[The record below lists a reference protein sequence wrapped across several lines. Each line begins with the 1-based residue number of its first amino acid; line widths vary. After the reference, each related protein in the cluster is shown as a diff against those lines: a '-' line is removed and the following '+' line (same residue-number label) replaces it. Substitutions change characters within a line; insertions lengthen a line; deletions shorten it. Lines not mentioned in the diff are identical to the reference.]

1 MHHLD
6 EEALTVEPDYQTLAS
21 NIGLS
26 VRTVV
31 RCVRSLK
38 EMDEIASYH
47 RKLTITPAQH
57 ARSMAKI
64 QPLLPS

>member
-1 MHHLD
+1 MHSSD
-6 EEALTVEPDYQTLAS
+6 EKTLVVEPDYQTLAS

-31 RCVRSLK
+31 RCVQKLK
-38 EMDEIASYH
+38 QADEVSSFR
-47 RKLTITPAQH
+47 RKLTITSAQH
-57 ARSMAKI
+57 ARSMAEI